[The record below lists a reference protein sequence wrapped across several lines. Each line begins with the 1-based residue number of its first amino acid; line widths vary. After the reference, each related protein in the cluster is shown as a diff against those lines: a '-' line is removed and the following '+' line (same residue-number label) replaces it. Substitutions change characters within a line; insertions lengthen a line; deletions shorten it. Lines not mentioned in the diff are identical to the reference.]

1 MPVIAFANSKGGSGK
16 TTSALLLAQ
25 ALAAH
30 RPTTIID
37 ADPRH
42 PITTWADKPGR
53 PESLSVVTNAS
64 EKTIL
69 DEIEDAAARDPFVI
83 IDLEGTASRL
93 MSYAISQA
101 DLVVIPMKEQQQDAL
116 AALDVIQEIHRDM
129 KATRRKIPYS
139 VLFTQSRAAV
149 KSRTARH
156 ISAQFRENDLID
168 TFETEVHERDAFAAM
183 FSMGGTVA
191 GMDAKLVNG
200 LPNAMANI
208 EALRTEVI
216 AKLRAIRD
224 AEQGRAA

>member
-25 ALAAH
+25 ALSAH
-30 RPTTIID
+30 KPTTLID

-42 PITTWADKPGR
+42 PVTTWAEKPGK
-53 PESLSVVTNAS
+53 PAALSVVTNQG

-69 DEIEDAAARDPFVI
+69 DEIETAAARDPFVI
-83 IDLEGTASRL
+83 VDLEGTASRL

-101 DLVVIPMKEQQQDAL
+101 DLVIIPMKEQQQDAT

-129 KATRRKIPYS
+129 KATRRRIPYA

-156 ISAQFRENDLID
+156 IAAQFRDHVQIECFTAEI
-168 TFETEVHERDAFAAM
+168 HERDAFAAM

-191 GMDAKLVNG
+191 GMDPTVVNG
-200 LPNAMANI
+200 LDKALDNI
-208 EALRTEVI
+208 EAFRAEVI

-224 AEQGRAA
+224 AEAGRAA

>member
-30 RPTTIID
+30 RPTTLID

-42 PITTWADKPGR
+42 PITAWAEKPGK
-53 PESLSVVTNAS
+53 PDDLTVVTNAS

-69 DEIEDAAARDPFVI
+69 DEIEAAAASDPFVI

-101 DLVVIPMKEQQQDAL
+101 DLVVIPMKEQQQDAM

-129 KATRRKIPYS
+129 KATRRRIPYA

-156 ISAQFRENDLID
+156 IGAQFRNTPQVD
-168 TFETEVHERDAFAAM
+168 TFKTEINERDAFAAM

-191 GMDAKLVNG
+191 DMSPKKVNG
-200 LPNAMANI
+200 LENALANV
-208 EALRTEVI
+208 EAFREELI
-216 AKLRAIRD
+216 AKLRQIRENS
-224 AEQGRAA
+224 AERAA